1 MKICVSN
8 PLHLLSPTFS
18 VVTLTA
24 LADSINPCALS
35 VLLIILISLTES
47 KQKKRILFSGLI
59 YILVIYF
66 VYLLLGFGII
76 SGMKFVNY
84 SIYFHVFVAI
94 LAFGVGAKE
103 LKDFIW
109 PPKKLFCTRTG
120 VCSGNKFE
128 ARLIEK
134 ATSFWGM
141 LITALAIS
149 VFILP
154 CSSGPYF
161 WACAYLSKGFTWLK
175 ITPILLYYNLIFI
188 LPMLVILILVYY
200 GFSTIEKTRHWKE
213 KNMRWVNLIDGLLMI
228 GLGIW
233 TILS

>member
-1 MKICVSN
+1 MKICTPN
-8 PLHLLSPTFS
+8 FHNFLSPTFS
-18 VVTLTA
+18 VVTLAA
-24 LADSINPCALS
+24 LADSVNPCALS

-84 SIYFHVFVAI
+84 SIYFHAFVAI
-94 LAFGVGAKE
+94 LAFGVGLKE
-103 LKDFIW
+103 LKDFVR
-109 PPKKLFCTRTG
+109 PPKKLFCTRAG
-120 VCSGNKFE
+120 ICSGSKFE

-141 LITALAIS
+141 VTTAIIIS
-149 VFILP
+149 IFILP

-161 WACAYLSKGFTWLK
+161 WACAYLSKGYSWLK
-175 ITPILLYYNLIFI
+175 IAPILLYYNLIFI
-188 LPMLVILILVYY
+188 LPMLLILILLYF
-200 GFSTIEKTRHWKE
+200 GFSTIEKTRAWKE
-213 KNMRWVNLIDGLLMI
+213 KNMRLINLISGILMI
-228 GLGIW
+228 ALGIW